1 MREEETFM
9 RPKRPGKLMRAQVRA
24 GYLMIA
30 PLFLGLGLFY
40 IYAFGQSLY
49 DSFTNKS
56 SFGVPKFIGLTNYI
70 NLFKAPYFYQSL
82 GNTLLYV
89 VLCVPLV
96 VALSV
101 MVATLLNQP
110 LRGRSAYRTMVF
122 LPAVT
127 LPAAVA
133 LMWKWLLNYEFGLV
147 NGVFKSL
154 GIAGVA
160 WLSDPVA
167 VLPSVSVVFI
177 WSSVAYQVIVLLAGL
192 QGISR
197 SYYEAAIIDGASALQ
212 QFKNITVPLLTPSI
226 FFVTV
231 TTIINVFQIFDI
243 IYLMI
248 PKYSSGTAASRS
260 LVTYFFEE
268 AFVRFH
274 KGYGAAI
281 SMVLFLLIL
290 AMTLVQMKLQKRW
303 VHYDD

>member
-96 VALSV
+96 VAL
-101 MVATLLNQP
+101 
-110 LRGRSAYRTMVF
+110 
-122 LPAVT
+122 
-127 LPAAVA
+127 
-133 LMWKWLLNYEFGLV
+133 MWKWLLNYEFGLV

-197 SYYEAAIIDGASALQ
+197 S
-212 QFKNITVPLLTPSI
+212 
-226 FFVTV
+226 
-231 TTIINVFQIFDI
+231 
-243 IYLMI
+243 
-248 PKYSSGTAASRS
+248 
-260 LVTYFFEE
+260 
-268 AFVRFH
+268 
-274 KGYGAAI
+274 
-281 SMVLFLLIL
+281 
-290 AMTLVQMKLQKRW
+290 
-303 VHYDD
+303 

>member
-1 MREEETFM
+1 MQS
-9 RPKRPGKLMRAQVRA
+9 KRPSRLMRAEIRA
-24 GYLMIA
+24 GYGMIA
-30 PLFLGLGLFY
+30 PLFIGLLVFY

-56 SFGVPKFIGLTNYI
+56 SFGVPKFVGLTNYVT
-70 NLFKAPYFYQSL
+70 LFKAPYFYQSL
-82 GNTLLYV
+82 ANTLLYV
-89 VLCVPLV
+89 LLSVPLV
-96 VALSV
+96 VAISV
-101 MVATLLNQP
+101 LLAALMNQQ
-110 LRGRSAYRTMVF
+110 LRGRSLYRTMVF

-147 NGVFKSL
+147 NDWLKMMGL
-154 GIAGVA
+154 NGVA
-160 WLSDPVA
+160 WLSDPSV
-167 VLPSVSVVFI
+167 VLPSVSLVFV
-177 WSSVAYQVIVLLAGL
+177 WSGVAYQVIVLLAGL

-197 SYYEAAIIDGASALQ
+197 SYYEAALIDGASGAQ
-212 QFKNITVPLLTPSI
+212 QFRSITIPLLTPSI

-248 PKYSSGTAASRS
+248 PQYSSGTAASRS

-268 AFVRFH
+268 AFIRFH

>member
-1 MREEETFM
+1 MHTRRTG
-9 RPKRPGKLMRAQVRA
+9 PLMRAQARA
-24 GYLMIA
+24 GYAMIA
-30 PLFLGLGLFY
+30 PLFTGLIVFY
-40 IYAFGQSLY
+40 VYAFGQSLY

-56 SFGVPKFIGLTNYI
+56 SFGKPVFVGLTNYV

-89 VLCVPLV
+89 ALCVPLV
-96 VALSV
+96 VALAIMLAAV
-101 MVATLLNQP
+101 LNQR
-110 LRGRSAYRTMVF
+110 LRGRGLYRTMVF

-127 LPAAVA
+127 LPAAIA
-133 LMWKWLLNYEFGLV
+133 LMWKWLMNYEFGLI
-147 NGVFKSL
+147 NDAMKLL
-154 GIAGVA
+154 GLAGVA
-160 WLSDPVA
+160 WLSDPAV
-167 VLPSVSVVFI
+167 VLPSVSAVFV

-197 SYYEAAIIDGASALQ
+197 SYYEAAIIDGATGLQ
-212 QFKNITVPLLTPSI
+212 QFRRITIPLLTPSI

-231 TTIINVFQIFDI
+231 TSIISVFQIFDI

-248 PKYSSGTAASRS
+248 PQYSSGTAASRS

-268 AFVRFH
+268 AFIRFH

-290 AMTLVQMKLQKRW
+290 AMTLLQMKLQKRW

>member
-1 MREEETFM
+1 MHS
-9 RPKRPGKLMRAQVRA
+9 KRPSRLMRAEMRA
-24 GYLMIA
+24 GYGMIA
-30 PLFLGLGLFY
+30 PLFAGLLLFY
-40 IYAFGQSLY
+40 IYAFAQSLY

-56 SFGVPKFIGLTNYI
+56 SFGFPKFVGLANYA
-70 NLFKAPYFYQSL
+70 NLFKAPYFYQAL
-82 GNTLLYV
+82 ANTLLYV
-89 VLCVPLV
+89 VICVPLV
-96 VALSV
+96 VAISV
-101 MVATLLNQP
+101 GLATLLNQQ
-110 LRGRSAYRTMVF
+110 LRGRGLYRTMVF

-147 NGVFKSL
+147 NDWLKMMGL
-154 GIAGVA
+154 AGVA
-160 WLSDPVA
+160 WLSDPAV

-197 SYYEAAIIDGASALQ
+197 SYYEAAIIDGASGPQ
-212 QFKNITVPLLTPSI
+212 QFRSITIPLLTPSI

-248 PKYSSGTAASRS
+248 PQYSSGSAASRS

-268 AFVRFH
+268 AFVKFH

-281 SMVLFLLIL
+281 SMILFLLIL
-290 AMTLVQMKLQKRW
+290 VMTLVQMKLQKRW